1 VEADWRPGMSIVWFT
16 RITQTRALIMPH
28 SPISGALQ
36 MASWP
41 GPVWGSPRSWDRK
54 KERETEAK
62 PEPLHWVPEGG
73 RTSTQV
79 SHCIDRNPEWIQV
92 MKMTDLKE
100 QLQFP
105 QEIAQTTLRPD
116 IVIWSRN
123 PKRVV
128 MVELTVPW
136 EERIEESHELKRS
149 KYEDLAQSCK
159 SNGWN
164 TQVFPIEVGCRGFPS
179 QSVWRMLGALGIKGA
194 ARKHTVHALG
204 RTAEKASSWLWM
216 LRSKREWQPR

>member
-1 VEADWRPGMSIVWFT
+1 
-16 RITQTRALIMPH
+16 
-28 SPISGALQ
+28 
-36 MASWP
+36 
-41 GPVWGSPRSWDRK
+41 
-54 KERETEAK
+54 
-62 PEPLHWVPEGG
+62 
-73 RTSTQV
+73 
-79 SHCIDRNPEWIQV
+79 
-92 MKMTDLKE
+92 MKADLKE

-128 MVELTVPW
+128 LVELTVPW

-194 ARKHTVHALG
+194 ARKRTVHALG
-204 RTAEKASSWLWM
+204 RTAERASSWLWM
-216 LRSKREWQPR
+216 LRSTHEWQPRNPPLQIGSPTKDRKKNQASCSLVGGHRESSGKDQDDPRKPHRGN